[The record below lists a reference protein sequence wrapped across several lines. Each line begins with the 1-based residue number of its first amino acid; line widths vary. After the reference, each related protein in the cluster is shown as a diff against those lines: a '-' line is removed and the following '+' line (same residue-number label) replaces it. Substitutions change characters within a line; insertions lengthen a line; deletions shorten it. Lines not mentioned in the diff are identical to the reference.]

1 MNIGDL
7 VQIKYYRDCILN
19 EIGIITAIKWN
30 VHIDEAYAVVQLSDG
45 TLSPFYSDDL
55 EEICSSK

>member
-7 VQIKYYRDCILN
+7 VKIKYYRDCILD
-19 EIGIITAIKWN
+19 EIGIIVEVKWN
-30 VHIDEAYAVVQLSDG
+30 VHIDEAYAVIQLPDG